1 MSTTGIVNR
10 IAVSA
15 PVVGTVNRV
24 TASASVTVQ
33 PTVGRQLSINT
44 VASPSTGTVS
54 RIVIPSQ
61 QVGTQI
67 YYHTYYNVKNI

>member
-1 MSTTGIVNR
+1 MNR

-15 PVVGTVNRV
+15 PVVGTANRI
-24 TASASVTVQ
+24 TGTASVTVQ

-44 VASPSTGTVS
+44 VATPSSGTVS

-61 QVGTQI
+61 QVGIKILCYINTQQI
-67 YYHTYYNVKNI
+67 LS

>member
-24 TASASVTVQ
+24 TSASVTVQ

-61 QVGTQI
+61 QVSTQM
-67 YYHTYYNVKNI
+67 YYHTYDVKNI

>member
-1 MSTTGIVNR
+1 MSTAGIVNR

-61 QVGTQI
+61 QVSI
-67 YYHTYYNVKNI
+67 DVLSHLL